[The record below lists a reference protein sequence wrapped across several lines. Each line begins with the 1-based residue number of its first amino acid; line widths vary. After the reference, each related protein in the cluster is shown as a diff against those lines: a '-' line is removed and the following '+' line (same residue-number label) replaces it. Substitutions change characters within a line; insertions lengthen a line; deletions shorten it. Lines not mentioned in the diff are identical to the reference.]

1 MSSVKTIPDNQ
12 DSQQFTRDL
21 FNRFFTKTISYPSN
35 KVDAVVGFFENRGF
49 DKSSAI
55 SVASVLLEQAT
66 IDQVNVLDLLDKL
79 KNYDGVKLNSIVTA
93 ILNNNRSKVSKLGY
107 RIEQPQNII
116 ESRNILY

>member
-1 MSSVKTIPDNQ
+1 MSSVKTITDNQ